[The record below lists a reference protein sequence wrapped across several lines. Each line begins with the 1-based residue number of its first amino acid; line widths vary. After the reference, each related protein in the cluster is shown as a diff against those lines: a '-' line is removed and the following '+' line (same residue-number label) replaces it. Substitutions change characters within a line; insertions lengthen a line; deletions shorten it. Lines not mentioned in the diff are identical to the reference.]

1 MGVLVRKRHLAASA
15 ALSVTIAALIQSPA
29 FAVGSTPGVPTN
41 LATFPTPTTVA
52 GVAQPCGSGTAF
64 TGLENVAGEY
74 AVSLSA
80 TVNAG
85 SDVAP
90 NYSAEFDVTDNT
102 AGTALAPIDSAG
114 QVSSGTS
121 VSVWLPV
128 TDGHSYTWTVKDT
141 DGSSWSAAAGPC
153 SFVSDL
159 SSPLNPTVT
168 STDFPAQGGGLLS
181 GQPGSFSLSAS
192 DPQPAVGVGSGLRG
206 YSYSFD
212 TPLGVGEPVIAP
224 DSDGSLKITGKSFG
238 WGTHVLYAQAVD
250 NAGNVS
256 GQTQYSFYVAQD
268 PELSPKLSLS
278 ATGPLSVAANGQ
290 ASTGLYTITKCT
302 FDFGDQTPPVDSA
315 GCTAPHTYAAPG
327 TYPVTLTITD
337 QANNQKSVTSSYTT
351 AAMAAGTL
359 LHEVLTGASGASGWA
374 VPAGSTGLAQADI
387 TAMPDGSAQFV
398 GVTASGQL
406 EHDIRFANGS
416 WQGWRVLT
424 QPAVTVKDASI
435 AGMPNGSSQII
446 EVLSNG
452 TVLHD
457 IRNANGSWQSAGWAN
472 PGGTGIVQAAVT
484 ALPDG
489 STQFVAVTAGGQVEH
504 NVRLATGAWQGW
516 RVLSQPGVTVTNA
529 SIAGMPNGS
538 SQLIEVTSTGTLK
551 HDIRNANGSWQ
562 GWAVPA
568 GSAGIA
574 RADITALP
582 NGSSRLVTV
591 TASGL
596 VRETTRNANGSWTP
610 AGWATLAQ
618 AANVAQAGD
627 AAAAGFG
634 NGTVQAIEISA
645 L

>member
-1 MGVLVRKRHLAASA
+1 MGVLVRKRHLAATA

-29 FAVGSTPGVPTN
+29 FAAGSAPGVPTN
-41 LATFPTPTTVA
+41 PATFPTPTTVA
-52 GVAQPCGSGTAF
+52 GAAQPCGTGTAF
-64 TGLENVAGEY
+64 ASFEISGTGDGVN
-74 AVSLSA
+74 LSA
-80 TVNAG
+80 TLNAG
-85 SDVAP
+85 SDNAP
-90 NYSAEFDVTDNT
+90 SYSAEFDVTDNT
-102 AGTALAPIDSAG
+102 TGTALAPIDSAG
-114 QVSSGTS
+114 QALGGTT

-168 STDFPAQGGGLLS
+168 STDFPPQGGGLLS
-181 GQPGSFSLSAS
+181 GEPGSFTLSSS

-212 TPLGVGEPVIAP
+212 SPLGVGEPVVP
-224 DSDGSLKITGKSFG
+224 PGSDGSLKITGKSFS

-256 GQTQYSFYVAQD
+256 AQTQYSFYVAQD
-268 PELSPKLSLS
+268 PELSPELSLS
-278 ATGPLSVAANGQ
+278 TTGPLSVAASGQ
-290 ASTGLYTITKCT
+290 GSTGLWQITDCT
-302 FDFGDQTPPVDSA
+302 FDFGDQTTPVDSA
-315 GCTAPHTYAAPG
+315 GCTASHTYAAPG
-327 TYPVTLTITD
+327 TYPVTLTIID
-337 QANNQKSVTSSYTT
+337 QFNHQKSTTTSYTT
-351 AAMAAGTL
+351 TAVAAGTL
-359 LHEVLTGASGASGWA
+359 LHEVLTGTGGASGWA

-398 GVTASGQL
+398 GVTSGGRL

-416 WQGWRVLT
+416 WQGWRVLA
-424 QPAVTVKDASI
+424 QSGVTVKSASI
-435 AGMPNGSSQII
+435 AGMPNGSSQIV
-446 EVLSNG
+446 EVLSDG
-452 TVLHD
+452 TVLHN
-457 IRNANGSWQSAGWAN
+457 IRNANGSWQPAGWAS
-472 PGGTGIVQAAVT
+472 PGGAGLVQVAIT

-489 STQFVAVTAGGQVEH
+489 SAQLVAVTAGGQVEH
-504 NVRLATGAWQGW
+504 NLRSASGAWQGW
-516 RVLSQPGVTVTNA
+516 RVLSQSGVTVTNA

-538 SQLIEVTSTGTLK
+538 SQLIEVTSTGVLK
-551 HDIRNANGSWQ
+551 HDIRNANGTWQ

-582 NGSSRLVTV
+582 DGSSRLVAV
-591 TASGL
+591 TTSGL
-596 VRETTRNANGSWTP
+596 VQDTARNANGSWTP
-610 AGWATLAQ
+610 AGWATLTQ
-618 AANVAQAGD
+618 ASNVVRAGD

-634 NGTVQAIEISA
+634 NGAVQAIEISA